1 MLAYYHYTLEGAES
15 IMDFKNNERLLN
27 AYKSHCNANIFDWKY
42 NMQTLRESQ
51 GLVDIS
57 DYSKSYLIV
66 VFLMC
71 NRDDDN
77 ERILSCINRSK
88 QYEHPSGSSHSFLSS
103 RLHKS

>member
-15 IMDFKNNERLLN
+15 IMDFKNNERLLK

-57 DYSKSYLIV
+57 D
-66 VFLMC
+66 
-71 NRDDDN
+71 
-77 ERILSCINRSK
+77 
-88 QYEHPSGSSHSFLSS
+88 
-103 RLHKS
+103 